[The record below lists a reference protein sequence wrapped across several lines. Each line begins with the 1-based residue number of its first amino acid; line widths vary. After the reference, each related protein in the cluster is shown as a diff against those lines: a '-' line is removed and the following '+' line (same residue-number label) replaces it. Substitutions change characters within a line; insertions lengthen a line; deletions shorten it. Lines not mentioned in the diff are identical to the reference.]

1 MQVRLG
7 YVAIALNLPKVTSSS
22 TVTYSNYNKLLSMEK
37 KIEKLK
43 AVTLSNL
50 DDLYTI
56 LKYTIENQIHFY
68 RITSALV
75 PLCTHPEVMWD
86 YRKIF
91 RKDFQR
97 IGAFIKQHN
106 MRVDTHPDEFN
117 VLNSN
122 RDEVVEN
129 TIRNLWFHAHFF
141 EDMEYSEGK
150 MVMHVGGGVGG
161 KEKALERFKA
171 NFNKTP
177 QEISSRIIIENDDKT
192 FTTKEVLELC
202 KDLSI
207 PMVLDV
213 HHHICNNNGEKLTDL
228 LGEIFQTWEGES
240 LPPKIHFSSP
250 REGEKD
256 RKHADYIEAESF
268 IRFLDIAKELGMD
281 FDIMLEAKMKDLA
294 LFKLTEDI
302 KNLRP
307 RWRWIDNST
316 LIIT

>member
-22 TVTYSNYNKLLSMEK
+22 TVTYSNYSKISSIEK

-50 DDLYTI
+50 DDLYKI
-56 LKYTIENQIHFY
+56 LNYTTENEIHFY

-91 RKDFQR
+91 KKDFQR
-97 IGAFIKQHN
+97 IGTFINKHH

-141 EDMEYSEGK
+141 EDIEYSEGK
-150 MVMHVGGGVGG
+150 MVIHVGGGVGG

-171 NFNKTP
+171 NFSKTP
-177 QEISSRIIIENDDKT
+177 REVSSKLIIENDDKI
-192 FTTKEVLELC
+192 FTAKEVLELC

-213 HHHICNNNGEKLTDL
+213 HHHICNNNGEKLEDL
-228 LGEIFQTWEGES
+228 LGDIFQTWRDEK
-240 LPPKIHFSSP
+240 LPPKVHFSSP
-250 REGEKD
+250 REKDQD
-256 RKHADYIEAESF
+256 RKHADYIEPKSF
-268 IRFLDIAKELGMD
+268 IDFLEMAKGLNMD
-281 FDIMLEAKMKDLA
+281 FDIMIEAKMKDLA
-294 LFKLTEDI
+294 LLKLVEDI
-302 KNLRP
+302 KNLKP
-307 RWRWIDNST
+307 QWQWLDKST
-316 LIIT
+316 LTT